1 MKQILNECQE
11 IIRYCKLEE
20 EGLDHTLWRTRFGR
34 VMDLSQTDCVVVTLV
49 MMGGRG
55 FA

>member
-11 IIRYCKLEE
+11 IIRHYKLEE
-20 EGLDHTLWRTRFGR
+20 EALGHTLWRIGFGR

-49 MMGGRG
+49 MMEERG